1 MVDNRRNNLKTYLYR
16 QYNLYDKNSK
26 GDIMRDEFVPV
37 FDQDEEVMTSLLCN
51 IGVKRNLAKAL
62 VYLANVDQ
70 SVSRNIELG
79 AGLRQPE
86 VSIAMRELRERG
98 WIEEWEQK
106 KEGKG
111 RPLKCYRLSTQLC
124 DIIDSL
130 DDVRKRD
137 AQQDEETIAMLRSLS
152 RTIGSDK

>member
-1 MVDNRRNNLKTYLYR
+1 
-16 QYNLYDKNSK
+16 
-26 GDIMRDEFVPV
+26 MRDQSVPV
-37 FDQDEEVMTSLLCN
+37 FDQNEEVMANLLSN

-62 VYLANVDQ
+62 VYLANVNE

-98 WIEEWEQK
+98 WIDEWEQK

-111 RPLKCYRLSTQLC
+111 RPLKCYRLSVGLC

-130 DDVRKRD
+130 DDSLKRD
-137 AQQDEETIAMLRSLS
+137 ARQDEETIAILRRLS
-152 RTIGSDK
+152 QSVGADRTVRGD

>member
-1 MVDNRRNNLKTYLYR
+1 
-16 QYNLYDKNSK
+16 
-26 GDIMRDEFVPV
+26 MRDQSVPV
-37 FDQDEEVMTSLLCN
+37 FDQNEEVMANLLSN
-51 IGVKRNLAKAL
+51 IGVKRNLAKTL
-62 VYLANVDQ
+62 VYLANVNQ
-70 SVSRNIELG
+70 SISRNIELG

-111 RPLKCYRLSTQLC
+111 RPLKCYRLSVGLC

-130 DDVRKRD
+130 DDSLRRD
-137 AQQDEETIAMLRSLS
+137 AQQDEETIALLRRLS
-152 RTIGSDK
+152 RTVGADKTARSD

>member
-1 MVDNRRNNLKTYLYR
+1 
-16 QYNLYDKNSK
+16 
-26 GDIMRDEFVPV
+26 MRDEFVPV
-37 FDQDEEVMTSLLCN
+37 FDQDEEEMCNLLCN

-111 RPLKCYRLSTQLC
+111 RPLKCYRLSTELC

-130 DDVRKRD
+130 DDSRKRD

-152 RTIGSDK
+152 RTVGADK

>member
-1 MVDNRRNNLKTYLYR
+1 M
-16 QYNLYDKNSK
+16 
-26 GDIMRDEFVPV
+26 PV
-37 FDQDEEVMTSLLCN
+37 FDQDEEMMANLLGN
-51 IGVKRNLAKAL
+51 IGLKRNLAKAL
-62 VYLANVDQ
+62 VYLANVNE

-111 RPLKCYRLSTQLC
+111 RPLKCYRLSVELC
-124 DIIDSL
+124 DIIDHL
-130 DDVRKRD
+130 DDSRKRD
-137 AQQDEETIAMLRSLS
+137 AQQDEETIATLRSLS
-152 RTIGSDK
+152 RTIGVTK

>member
-1 MVDNRRNNLKTYLYR
+1 
-16 QYNLYDKNSK
+16 
-26 GDIMRDEFVPV
+26 
-37 FDQDEEVMTSLLCN
+37 
-51 IGVKRNLAKAL
+51 L
-62 VYLANVDQ
+62 VYLANVNE

-86 VSIAMRELRERG
+86 VSIAMREMRERG

-111 RPLKCYRLSTQLC
+111 RPLKCYRLSTKLC

-130 DDVRKRD
+130 DDSRKRD
-137 AQQDEETIAMLRSLS
+137 AQQDEETIATLRSLS
-152 RTIGSDK
+152 RTIGADK

>member
-1 MVDNRRNNLKTYLYR
+1 
-16 QYNLYDKNSK
+16 
-26 GDIMRDEFVPV
+26 MRDKSMPV
-37 FDQDEEVMTSLLCN
+37 FDQNEEVIASLLCN
-51 IGVKRNLAKAL
+51 VGLKRNLAKAL
-62 VYLANVDQ
+62 VYLAYVSE
-70 SVSRNIELG
+70 SVSREIELG

-111 RPLKCYRLSTQLC
+111 RPLKCYRLSTPLC

-130 DDVRKRD
+130 EDVKRQE
-137 AQQDEETIAMLRSLS
+137 ARQDEESIAMLKTLS
-152 RTIGSDK
+152 SSVGSDTRSTR

>member
-1 MVDNRRNNLKTYLYR
+1 
-16 QYNLYDKNSK
+16 
-26 GDIMRDEFVPV
+26 MREEFMPV
-37 FDQDEEVMTSLLCN
+37 FDQDEEEMCNLLCN

-62 VYLANVDQ
+62 VYLANVNQ
-70 SVSRNIELG
+70 SLSRNIELG

-111 RPLKCYRLSTQLC
+111 RPLKCYRLSTELC

-130 DDVRKRD
+130 DDSRKRD

-152 RTIGSDK
+152 RTVGADK

>member
-1 MVDNRRNNLKTYLYR
+1 M
-16 QYNLYDKNSK
+16 
-26 GDIMRDEFVPV
+26 PV
-37 FDQDEEVMTSLLCN
+37 FDQDEEVMANLLGN
-51 IGVKRNLAKAL
+51 IGLKRNLAKAL
-62 VYLANVDQ
+62 VYLANVNE

-111 RPLKCYRLSTQLC
+111 RPLKCYRLSVELC
-124 DIIDSL
+124 DIIDHL
-130 DDVRKRD
+130 DDSRKRD
-137 AQQDEETIAMLRSLS
+137 AQQDEETIATLRSLS
-152 RTIGSDK
+152 RTVGISK

>member
-1 MVDNRRNNLKTYLYR
+1 M
-16 QYNLYDKNSK
+16 
-26 GDIMRDEFVPV
+26 PV
-37 FDQDEEVMTSLLCN
+37 FDQDEEVMANLLGN
-51 IGVKRNLAKAL
+51 IGLKRNLAKAL
-62 VYLANVDQ
+62 VYLANVNE

-111 RPLKCYRLSTQLC
+111 RPLKCYRLSVELC
-124 DIIDSL
+124 DIIDHL
-130 DDVRKRD
+130 DVSRKRD
-137 AQQDEETIAMLRSLS
+137 AQQDEETIATLRSLS
-152 RTIGSDK
+152 RTIGVTK

>member
-1 MVDNRRNNLKTYLYR
+1 M
-16 QYNLYDKNSK
+16 
-26 GDIMRDEFVPV
+26 PV
-37 FDQDEEVMTSLLCN
+37 FDQDEEEMCNLLCN

-62 VYLANVDQ
+62 VYLANVNQ
-70 SVSRNIELG
+70 SLSRNIELG

-111 RPLKCYRLSTQLC
+111 RPLKCYRLSTELC

-130 DDVRKRD
+130 DDSRKRD

-152 RTIGSDK
+152 RTVGADK

>member
-1 MVDNRRNNLKTYLYR
+1 
-16 QYNLYDKNSK
+16 
-26 GDIMRDEFVPV
+26 MRDESVPV
-37 FDQDEEVMTSLLCN
+37 FDQDEEVMTNLLCN

-70 SVSRNIELG
+70 TVARNIELG

-130 DDVRKRD
+130 DDLRKRD

-152 RTIGSDK
+152 RTVGIDK

>member
-1 MVDNRRNNLKTYLYR
+1 
-16 QYNLYDKNSK
+16 
-26 GDIMRDEFVPV
+26 MRDEFVPV
-37 FDQDEEVMTSLLCN
+37 FDQDEKEMCNLLCN

-62 VYLANVDQ
+62 VYLANVNQ
-70 SVSRNIELG
+70 SLSRNIELG

-111 RPLKCYRLSTQLC
+111 RPLKCYRLSTELC

-130 DDVRKRD
+130 DDSRKRG

-152 RTIGSDK
+152 RTVGADK

>member
-1 MVDNRRNNLKTYLYR
+1 
-16 QYNLYDKNSK
+16 
-26 GDIMRDEFVPV
+26 MRDQSLSV
-37 FDQDEEVMTSLLCN
+37 FDQDEEVMASLLCN
-51 IGVKRNLAKAL
+51 IGLKRNLAKAL
-62 VYLANVDQ
+62 VYLVNVNE

-111 RPLKCYRLSTQLC
+111 RPLKCYRLSVGLC
-124 DIIDSL
+124 DIIDHL
-130 DDVRKRD
+130 DDSRKRN
-137 AQQDEETIAMLRSLS
+137 AQQDEETITMLRSLS
-152 RTIGSDK
+152 QSIGTTR

>member
-1 MVDNRRNNLKTYLYR
+1 
-16 QYNLYDKNSK
+16 
-26 GDIMRDEFVPV
+26 MRDEFVPV
-37 FDQDEEVMTSLLCN
+37 FDQNEEAMANLLCN
-51 IGVKRNLAKAL
+51 VGVKRNLAKAL
-62 VYLANVDQ
+62 IYLANVNE
-70 SVSRNIELG
+70 SVSRSIELG

-111 RPLKCYRLSTQLC
+111 RPLKCYRLSVELC

-130 DDVRKRD
+130 DDIRKRD
-137 AQQDEETIAMLRSLS
+137 AQKDEEAIAMLRSLS
-152 RTIGSDK
+152 RSVGATRYFSLFLV

>member
-1 MVDNRRNNLKTYLYR
+1 
-16 QYNLYDKNSK
+16 
-26 GDIMRDEFVPV
+26 MRDQSVPV
-37 FDQDEEVMTSLLCN
+37 FDQDEEVMANLLSN
-51 IGVKRNLAKAL
+51 IGVKKNLAKAL
-62 VYLANVDQ
+62 VYLANVNE

-111 RPLKCYRLSTQLC
+111 RPLKCYRLSVGLC

-130 DDVRKRD
+130 DDSLKRN
-137 AQQDEETIAMLRSLS
+137 ARQEEETIALLRRLSESVGADKSLRS
-152 RTIGSDK
+152 G

>member
-1 MVDNRRNNLKTYLYR
+1 
-16 QYNLYDKNSK
+16 
-26 GDIMRDEFVPV
+26 MRDESMPV
-37 FDQDEEVMTSLLCN
+37 FDQDEEMMANLLGN
-51 IGVKRNLAKAL
+51 IGLKRNLAKAL
-62 VYLANVDQ
+62 VYLANVNE

-111 RPLKCYRLSTQLC
+111 RPLKCYRLSVELC
-124 DIIDSL
+124 DIIDHL
-130 DDVRKRD
+130 DDSRKRG
-137 AQQDEETIAMLRSLS
+137 AQQDEETIATLRSLS
-152 RTIGSDK
+152 RTIGVTK

>member
-1 MVDNRRNNLKTYLYR
+1 
-16 QYNLYDKNSK
+16 
-26 GDIMRDEFVPV
+26 MRDQSVPV
-37 FDQDEEVMTSLLCN
+37 FDQDEEVMANLLSN
-51 IGVKRNLAKAL
+51 IGVKKNLAKAL
-62 VYLANVDQ
+62 VYLANVNE

-111 RPLKCYRLSTQLC
+111 RPLKCYRLSVGLC

-130 DDVRKRD
+130 DDSLKRN
-137 AQQDEETIAMLRSLS
+137 ARQEEETIALLRRLS
-152 RTIGSDK
+152 QSVGVVKSPHSG

>member
-1 MVDNRRNNLKTYLYR
+1 M
-16 QYNLYDKNSK
+16 
-26 GDIMRDEFVPV
+26 PV
-37 FDQDEEVMTSLLCN
+37 FDQDEEVMANLLGN
-51 IGVKRNLAKAL
+51 IGLKRNLAKAL
-62 VYLANVDQ
+62 VYLANVNE

-111 RPLKCYRLSTQLC
+111 RPLKCYRLSVELC
-124 DIIDSL
+124 DIIDHL
-130 DDVRKRD
+130 DVSRKRD
-137 AQQDEETIAMLRSLS
+137 AQQDEETIATLRSLS
-152 RTIGSDK
+152 RTVGITK

>member
-1 MVDNRRNNLKTYLYR
+1 
-16 QYNLYDKNSK
+16 
-26 GDIMRDEFVPV
+26 MRDQSVPV
-37 FDQDEEVMTSLLCN
+37 FDQDEEVMASLLCN

-62 VYLANVDQ
+62 VYLANVTE
-70 SVSRNIELG
+70 SISRNIELG

-111 RPLKCYRLSTQLC
+111 RPLKCYRLSTELYE
-124 DIIDSL
+124 IIDSL
-130 DDVRKRD
+130 DDSRKRD

-152 RTIGSDK
+152 RTVGADK

>member
-1 MVDNRRNNLKTYLYR
+1 
-16 QYNLYDKNSK
+16 
-26 GDIMRDEFVPV
+26 MRDEFVPV
-37 FDQDEEVMTSLLCN
+37 FDQNEEAMANLLCN
-51 IGVKRNLAKAL
+51 VGVKRNLAKAL
-62 VYLANVDQ
+62 IYLANVTE

-98 WIEEWEQK
+98 WIEEWERK

-111 RPLKCYRLSTQLC
+111 RPLKCYRLSVELC

-130 DDVRKRD
+130 DDIRKRD
-137 AQQDEETIAMLRSLS
+137 AQKDEETIATLRSLS
-152 RTIGSDK
+152 RSVGAHR

>member
-1 MVDNRRNNLKTYLYR
+1 
-16 QYNLYDKNSK
+16 
-26 GDIMRDEFVPV
+26 MRDQSVPV
-37 FDQDEEVMTSLLCN
+37 FDQDEEVMANLLSN
-51 IGVKRNLAKAL
+51 IGVKKNLAKAL
-62 VYLANVDQ
+62 VYLANVNE

-111 RPLKCYRLSTQLC
+111 RPLKCYRLSVGLC

-130 DDVRKRD
+130 DDSLKRN
-137 AQQDEETIAMLRSLS
+137 ARQEEETIALLRRLS
-152 RTIGSDK
+152 QSVGVVKSPRSG

>member
-1 MVDNRRNNLKTYLYR
+1 M
-16 QYNLYDKNSK
+16 
-26 GDIMRDEFVPV
+26 PV
-37 FDQDEEVMTSLLCN
+37 FDQDEEVMANLLGN
-51 IGVKRNLAKAL
+51 IGLKRNLAKAL
-62 VYLANVDQ
+62 VYLANVNE

-111 RPLKCYRLSTQLC
+111 RPLKCYRLSVQLC
-124 DIIDSL
+124 DIIDHL
-130 DDVRKRD
+130 DDSRKRD
-137 AQQDEETIAMLRSLS
+137 AQQDEETIATLRSLS
-152 RTIGSDK
+152 RTVGITK

>member
-1 MVDNRRNNLKTYLYR
+1 
-16 QYNLYDKNSK
+16 
-26 GDIMRDEFVPV
+26 MRDEFVPV
-37 FDQDEEVMTSLLCN
+37 FDQNEEAMANLLCN
-51 IGVKRNLAKAL
+51 VGVKRNLAKAL
-62 VYLANVDQ
+62 IYLANVDE

-111 RPLKCYRLSTQLC
+111 RPLKCYRLSIELC

-130 DDVRKRD
+130 DDIRRRD
-137 AQQDEETIAMLRSLS
+137 AQKDEETIAMLRSLS
-152 RTIGSDK
+152 RTVGATR

>member
-1 MVDNRRNNLKTYLYR
+1 
-16 QYNLYDKNSK
+16 
-26 GDIMRDEFVPV
+26 MRDKSMPV
-37 FDQDEEVMTSLLCN
+37 FDQNEEVIASLLSN
-51 IGVKRNLAKAL
+51 IGLKRNLAKAL
-62 VYLANVDQ
+62 VYLAYVTE
-70 SVSRNIELG
+70 SVSREIELG

-111 RPLKCYRLSTQLC
+111 RPLKCYRLSTPLC

-130 DDVRKRD
+130 EDVKRQE
-137 AQQDEETIAMLRSLS
+137 AQQDEESIAMLKTLS
-152 RTIGSDK
+152 SSVGSDTPSTR

>member
-1 MVDNRRNNLKTYLYR
+1 
-16 QYNLYDKNSK
+16 
-26 GDIMRDEFVPV
+26 MRDQSVPV
-37 FDQDEEVMTSLLCN
+37 FDQDEEVMANLLSN
-51 IGVKRNLAKAL
+51 IGVKKNLAKAL
-62 VYLANVDQ
+62 VYLANVNE

-86 VSIAMRELRERG
+86 VSIAMRELRGRG

-111 RPLKCYRLSTQLC
+111 RPLKCYRLSVGLC

-130 DDVRKRD
+130 DDSLKRN
-137 AQQDEETIAMLRSLS
+137 ARQEEETIALLRRLSESVGADKSLRS
-152 RTIGSDK
+152 G

>member
-1 MVDNRRNNLKTYLYR
+1 
-16 QYNLYDKNSK
+16 
-26 GDIMRDEFVPV
+26 
-37 FDQDEEVMTSLLCN
+37 
-51 IGVKRNLAKAL
+51 LAKAL
-62 VYLANVDQ
+62 VYLANVNE

-111 RPLKCYRLSTQLC
+111 RPLKCYRLSVELC
-124 DIIDSL
+124 DIIDHL
-130 DDVRKRD
+130 DDSRKRD
-137 AQQDEETIAMLRSLS
+137 AQQDEETITTLRSLS
-152 RTIGSDK
+152 RTVGITR

>member
-1 MVDNRRNNLKTYLYR
+1 M
-16 QYNLYDKNSK
+16 
-26 GDIMRDEFVPV
+26 PV
-37 FDQDEEVMTSLLCN
+37 FDQNEEVIASLLCN
-51 IGVKRNLAKAL
+51 VGLKRNLAKAL
-62 VYLANVDQ
+62 VYLAYVSE
-70 SVSRNIELG
+70 SVSREIELG

-111 RPLKCYRLSTQLC
+111 RPLKCYRLSTPLC

-130 DDVRKRD
+130 EDVKRQE
-137 AQQDEETIAMLRSLS
+137 ARQDEESIAMLKTLS
-152 RTIGSDK
+152 SSVGSDTRSTR

>member
-1 MVDNRRNNLKTYLYR
+1 M
-16 QYNLYDKNSK
+16 
-26 GDIMRDEFVPV
+26 PV
-37 FDQDEEVMTSLLCN
+37 FDQDEEMMANLLGN
-51 IGVKRNLAKAL
+51 IGLKRNLAKAL
-62 VYLANVDQ
+62 VYLANVNE

-111 RPLKCYRLSTQLC
+111 RPLKCYRLSVELC
-124 DIIDSL
+124 NIIDHL
-130 DDVRKRD
+130 DDSRKRD
-137 AQQDEETIAMLRSLS
+137 AQQDEETIATLRSLS
-152 RTIGSDK
+152 RTIGVTK

>member
-1 MVDNRRNNLKTYLYR
+1 
-16 QYNLYDKNSK
+16 
-26 GDIMRDEFVPV
+26 MRDESVPV
-37 FDQDEEVMTSLLCN
+37 FDQNEEVMANLLGN
-51 IGVKRNLAKAL
+51 VGVKRNLAKAL
-62 VYLANVDQ
+62 VYLANVNE

-86 VSIAMRELRERG
+86 VSIAMREMRERG
-98 WIEEWEQK
+98 WIEEWEKK

-111 RPLKCYRLSTQLC
+111 RPLKCYRLSVELC

-130 DDVRKRD
+130 DDSRKRG

-152 RTIGSDK
+152 RTVGADK